1 MKRITG
7 ILVSLVSMFLL
18 VSCEPGEVYH
28 YEEGYISN
36 IFTVNKATLQ
46 PEFEDTL
53 YRVINHPNDFGL
65 ETGDRAHI
73 LLHYYFDAYSGKK
86 PEWDIVSVVEKIP
99 TLDIAPREDVDASS
113 YDLPLD
119 IYEYELLQSYQW
131 PIWIWEN
138 RLNVNVRFGSVA
150 EKTDFV
156 MSLRGIENDTV
167 RLNLLAKT
175 TAPSDTLY
183 TKLLS
188 YDLNNINTLFTE
200 EEKNS
205 LQDYEKLIFR
215 IYLKNKDANGNM
227 CEEKW
232 GVMKGQFVNPLH
244 K

>member
-1 MKRITG
+1 M
-7 ILVSLVSMFLL
+7 VSLVSMFSL

-188 YDLNNINTLFTE
+188 YDLNKINTLFTE

>member
-131 PIWIWEN
+131 PIWIWDN

-188 YDLNNINTLFTE
+188 YDLNKINTLFTE